1 MVETPTN
8 GGNQPPIEEPGASAN
23 PSEPES
29 DDIEFTPEQ
38 KKKLGK
44 ILSAERAKVRD
55 QFKDY
60 DDLKRQIKDI
70 ETSKLSESQ
79 KLQLERDEAKKEAES
94 TKKKLEKFEAL
105 ELRTKLFADYKTK
118 SGEPL
123 PSNLL
128 KYVKGKNE
136 EEILKNIESIAD
148 DFGLRIEKRKNIG
161 NNIPPGSE
169 APESKHAF
177 MNAAILAAAGRGG
190 R

>member
-1 MVETPTN
+1 MTDDELN
-8 GGNQPPIEEPGASAN
+8 GGNQPPADKSGASAN

-29 DDIEFTPEQ
+29 DDFTPEQ

-44 ILSAERAKVRD
+44 ILSAERSRIKE
-55 QFKDY
+55 QFADY
-60 DDLKRQIKDI
+60 DDLKTKLKEI
-70 ETSKLSESQ
+70 EKSKLTEAQ
-79 KLQLERDEAKKEAES
+79 QLQLERDEAKKETES

-105 ELRTKLFADYKTK
+105 ELRTKLFSDFKTK

-136 EEILKNIESIAD
+136 EEILRNIESIAS
-148 DFGLRIEKRKNIG
+148 DFGLRIEKKKNIG
-161 NNIPPGSE
+161 NLIPPGSND
-169 APESKHAF
+169 PQNKHGF
-177 MNAAILAAAGRGG
+177 INAQILGAAGRAG

>member
-29 DDIEFTPEQ
+29 DDFTPEQ

-44 ILSAERAKVRD
+44 ILSAERSRIKE
-55 QFKDY
+55 QFADY
-60 DDLKRQIKDI
+60 DDLKKQIKEI

-105 ELRTKLFADYKTK
+105 ELRTKLFSDYKTK

-161 NNIPPGSE
+161 NNIPPGSN
-169 APESKHAF
+169 APPKKNDF
-177 MNAAILAAAGRGG
+177 INAQIMGAAGRAV